1 VTDPTDADGD
11 QVASPGPSWLG
22 PKASEDEVPLASPSS
37 GLTLRAVLPNAI
49 TAAALCSGLT
59 GIRFAINGDWKM
71 AVFAIVLAG
80 VLDGIDGRIAR
91 LLKAQSR
98 FGAELDSL
106 ADSLSFG
113 MAPALVIY
121 LWSLQLLPR
130 FGWFAS
136 LAFAICCALRLARF
150 NARIDVE
157 DQPHKSVGFLT
168 GVPAPLGAGLAFLPM
183 YLWIATGNP
192 LFREPIPV
200 AIWLVAIAALMIS
213 NLATMS
219 WTSIRP
225 HRSIRLVAIAF
236 SGMVFAA
243 LLQEPWWTLAALS
256 VVYLAM
262 MRWRS
267 SATAGS
273 SGSEPWIS
281 PGTVRAGDGR
291 VTRSAV
297 GSKSASSAR
306 MRRTRREPDTSE
318 ATMTAIAAKAA
329 RANSSVT
336 AMASMASIPSRPGEP
351 ANRAICSR

>member
-1 VTDPTDADGD
+1 MTAPMGPDGD
-11 QVASPGPSWLG
+11 EPATPGPSWLG
-22 PKASEDEVPLASPSS
+22 PKASEDEVSAVKQGNG

-59 GIRFAINGDWKM
+59 GIRFAINENWQM
-71 AVFAIVLAG
+71 ALFAIILAG

-113 MAPALVIY
+113 MAPALVMF
-121 LWSLQLLPR
+121 LWSLQDLPR

-183 YLWIATGNP
+183 YLWIATGDE
-192 LFREPIPV
+192 LFRQPV
-200 AIWLVAIAALMIS
+200 LVAVWLVAIAALMIS
-213 NLATMS
+213 NLATIS

-225 HRSIRLVAIAF
+225 RRSIRLEAIALA
-236 SGMVFAA
+236 GLVFAA
-243 LLQEPWWTLAALS
+243 LLTEPWWTLVGLCG
-256 VVYLAM
+256 VYLALM
-262 MRWRS
+262 PLAVVRYARIKQQRAAGAARAAGE
-267 SATAGS
+267 SATAA
-273 SGSEPWIS
+273 SE
-281 PGTVRAGDGR
+281 
-291 VTRSAV
+291 
-297 GSKSASSAR
+297 
-306 MRRTRREPDTSE
+306 
-318 ATMTAIAAKAA
+318 
-329 RANSSVT
+329 
-336 AMASMASIPSRPGEP
+336 
-351 ANRAICSR
+351 